1 MESERSSRGNE
12 AESPSETDREVEE
25 CYREHESEDEDME
38 DSETEND
45 GSEDRVNEILLL
57 ETETEMQ

>member
-1 MESERSSRGNE
+1 MESESSSRGNE

-25 CYREHESEDEDME
+25 CYREHESEDME

-57 ETETEMQ
+57 ETEMQ

>member
-1 MESERSSRGNE
+1 MESESSPRGNE

-25 CYREHESEDEDME
+25 CYREHESEDME

-45 GSEDRVNEILLL
+45 ESEDRVNEILLL
-57 ETETEMQ
+57 ETEMQ